1 MIEKEELAKLREMDT
16 RELSDHFGISN
27 IKIAGSLK
35 AAINPRRYEVL
46 TDNRKT
52 GQEMAHDIGTERRT
66 VYSYRNLL
74 KKYGIVDKG
83 ELISENSVIS
93 RLKKFLDKKP
103 SDIYEIRKN
112 VEGLYPDA
120 LYQNEEVTSIG
131 PKNQR
136 LYYLKNQKKIAEK
149 ELDKR
154 FDKSDKLVLSALT
167 KPMTVTELSKAAKTT
182 YDYILMLESEGKLL
196 RARRFCGGKKEKKI
210 WLLEKDY
217 AYKPGQEQDVANLV
231 IQKIQSL
238 GKLSRAE
245 KQSITGSI
253 KALPKSIS
261 EIAHRSYVSYLRSE
275 DSEE

>member
-1 MIEKEELAKLREMDT
+1 MVEKEELAKLREMDSKGLDDYF
-16 RELSDHFGISN
+16 RISN
-27 IKIAGSLK
+27 IKKAGTLK
-35 AAINPRRYEVL
+35 AAIDPRRYEVL
-46 TDNRKT
+46 TDENKT
-52 GQEMAHDIGTERRT
+52 TKEMAGELKCKIPAAT
-66 VYSYRNLL
+66 SYRYLL
-74 KKYGIVDKG
+74 IKYG
-83 ELISENSVIS
+83 LA
-93 RLKKFLDKKP
+93 DKKVSKVKKRLEEFIGGKP
-103 SDIYEIRKN
+103 RNIYEIREN
-112 VEGLYPDA
+112 VEGFYPDA
-120 LYQNEEVTSIG
+120 LYQNEEVASVG

-210 WLLEKDY
+210 WMLEKDY
-217 AYKPGQEQDVANLV
+217 VYKPGQEGDVADLV

-245 KQSITGSI
+245 KQSITGSV
-253 KALPKSIS
+253 KALPRPIS

-275 DSEE
+275 DSKE